1 MPKVLVGVPTY
12 NGQVD
17 ARQALYLFAAR
28 RDNLITDVRTRSLSL
43 LAYCFNSLWCEALN
57 DKTYD
62 YFLLLHA
69 DIVPTAPIGWLSKL
83 IQEATNARADLLSA
97 VVPIKNQDGL
107 TSTALQ
113 TEQHAIPRRLTLHE
127 VMQLPATFAAADVA
141 KQFGYPDDTA
151 QQLLVNTGCMLMDL
165 RRNRD
170 KWEQMYF
177 RITDRIE
184 KRNGKFVP
192 LVDPED
198 WDFSRQAHAQGLK
211 VAVTR
216 AVTLLHNGSADYSSA
231 GVWGNLEHD
240 TLENIGV

>member
-1 MPKVLVGVPTY
+1 MPKILIGLPTY
-12 NGQVD
+12 D
-17 ARQALYLFAAR
+17 SRTDSRQALYLYGAR
-28 RDNLITDVRTRSLSL
+28 RDNLVTDVKTRSLSL
-43 LAYCFNSLWCEALN
+43 LAYCFNNLWCDALN

-62 YFLLLHA
+62 YFLLMHA
-69 DIVPTAPIGWLSKL
+69 DIVPCAPTGWISKL
-83 IQEATNARADLLSA
+83 IQEAHGYDLLSA
-97 VVPIKNQDGL
+97 LVPVKNQDGL
-107 TSTALQ
+107 TSTAMESAEHPTPRRLSLHEANQ
-113 TEQHAIPRRLTLHE
+113 LPTTFTARDVAKVYGWEQHAEQRL
-127 VMQLPATFAAADVA
+127 
-141 KQFGYPDDTA
+141 
-151 QQLLVNTGCMLMDL
+151 LLNTGLMLMDL

-216 AVTLLHNGSADYSSA
+216 AVTLLHNGSADYSNA